1 MPETHSL
8 MIPFCFI
15 VIITRK
21 NDKKPANRFS
31 DQIYIPDSSSR
42 GSSESLSEYSITHA
56 ISMP

>member
-1 MPETHSL
+1 MPESHFL
-8 MIPFCFI
+8 IIPFRFI

-31 DQIYIPDSSSR
+31 DQIYILDSSSC